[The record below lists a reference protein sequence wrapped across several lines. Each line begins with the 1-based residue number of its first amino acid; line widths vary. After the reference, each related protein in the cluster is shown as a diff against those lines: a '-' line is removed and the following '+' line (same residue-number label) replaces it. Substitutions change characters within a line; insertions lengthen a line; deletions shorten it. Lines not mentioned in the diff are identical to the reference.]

1 MLIKF
6 IRDVYTRFLLFSFL
20 HLEHVQVVPD
30 VLKVDA
36 EHEALC
42 REAIVQARLL
52 ACDDNREVL
61 SISSSSTPY
70 PVCSERL
77 SPATELCQ
85 TDRQRNKH
93 LSRTHHSIHIRTAH
107 IHVHWN
113 ILMVTYIN
121 ASGQTHASDE
131 YIHTYVLTHSLTH
144 T

>member
-6 IRDVYTRFLLFSFL
+6 TRDVYTRFLLFSFL

-61 SISSSSTPY
+61 GLSISSSSTPY
-70 PVCSERL
+70 PVCSERI
-77 SPATELCQ
+77 SPRPMPGRQ
-85 TDRQRNKH
+85 TRNKH
-93 LSRTHHSIHIRTAH
+93 L
-107 IHVHWN
+107 
-113 ILMVTYIN
+113 
-121 ASGQTHASDE
+121 
-131 YIHTYVLTHSLTH
+131 
-144 T
+144 